1 MKDPI
6 TATACALLEKQRPF
20 IVATIITQEGSAPR
34 TAGTKMLISAET
46 CVGTI
51 GGGSLEAKVT
61 TAAVDLLSEA
71 RPARLMPFDL
81 TRDDTTA
88 MDMICGGRGAVLLDR
103 FPASAASL
111 ALFQQWR
118 RLQEERRPGWF
129 LTIHTDTGG
138 GEEIASVTHCVLGGS
153 EEIWEGPPLPGAA
166 RQALAAAAERTTAL
180 KVIETDGLQGV
191 IEPALSPT
199 TVYFFGAGHVA
210 QPSLHL
216 AALTGFRTEI
226 VDDRAD
232 FSNRERFPEAD
243 RIHVIDDFSNACT
256 DLALD
261 ATSFI
266 VIFTRGHHHD
276 RIVLAQALR
285 TEAAYIGMI
294 GSRRKR
300 DAIFAALEKE
310 GFTPSDLVRVHS
322 PIGLDI
328 GAETPEEIA
337 VSIVAELIQERARLQ
352 P

>member
-6 TATACALLEKQRPF
+6 TASACALLEKQRPF
-20 IVATIITQEGSAPR
+20 VIATIVTQEGSAPR
-34 TAGTKMLISAET
+34 TAGTKMLIGAET

-61 TAAVDLLSEA
+61 AMAEGLLGETRSA
-71 RPARLMPFDL
+71 LRMPFDL
-81 TRDDTTA
+81 TRDDTAA
-88 MDMICGGRGAVLLDR
+88 MDMICGGRGAVLLDKM
-103 FPASAASL
+103 PATGDNL

-129 LTIHTDTGG
+129 LTIHADTGS
-138 GEEIASVTHCVLGGS
+138 GEEIASVTHCVLSGS
-153 EEIWEGPPLPGAA
+153 DAIWEGPPVPGAA
-166 RQALAAAAERTTAL
+166 KQTLTAAARRTTVL
-180 KVIETDGLQGV
+180 KVIELDGFQAV
-191 IEPALSPT
+191 IEPALSPMT
-199 TVYFFGAGHVA
+199 AYFFGAGHVA
-210 QPSLHL
+210 RPSLHL

-226 VDDRAD
+226 VDDRSD

-256 DLALD
+256 GLTVD

-276 RIVLAQALR
+276 RVVLAQALR

-294 GSRRKR
+294 GSKRKR
-300 DAIFAALEKE
+300 DAIFTALAKE
-310 GFTPSDLVRVHS
+310 GFTRADLGRVHS